1 MAQPKKITPAPLI
14 DREIFFGNPEITGA
28 QLSPDGKYLS
38 FIKPYNGVRNIW
50 IKKLSESFEKA
61 RPLTSNSR
69 PISNYFWSRNSKF
82 ILFFQDK
89 GGNENFQIY
98 AVSPTDKAN
107 PSTGVPD
114 GRDLTKSENSR
125 ADIVHLSK
133 SNPDQVFIALNDR
146 DASWH
151 DLYDLR
157 ISTGDRKL
165 IYRNTSRVVS
175 WVFDQKDK
183 LRLAVR
189 NYPDG
194 SNELLR
200 IDNNSEEVIYRSTVL
215 EDFTPLNFHTDGS
228 NVYLL
233 SNTGLKRNLTQLVLL
248 NINTAAEKLIES
260 DPKKNVDLDMAYF
273 SEIDNSLLMT
283 VYKDNVTRIYFKNKS
298 FSKDYDLIRK
308 QFKGLEVSFNNSTK
322 DENLWLITVYS
333 DTDPGAV
340 YLFDRKSKKST
351 FLYRP
356 RPKLPI
362 EEMSPT
368 QIISYK
374 SEDGLVIPAYL
385 TIPKGSTGKNL
396 PLVVNPHGGP
406 WARDNWGFN
415 SLAQFLANRGY
426 AVLQMNFRGSTGFG
440 KKFID
445 AGNLQWGDRMQD
457 DISSG
462 VNYLVKKGI
471 ADPKHVGIYGG
482 SYGGYATLAGLC
494 FTPELYACGVSMVG
508 PSSLLT
514 LLESLPPYWEAGR
527 KIFYTR
533 MGDPTNADGYAQLRR
548 QSPLYSVDRIIAPLM
563 VVQGANDPRV
573 KKAESDQIVIAMR
586 DKNLPVE
593 YLCANDEGHGF
604 ANPYN
609 SLAFYAAMEQFLSKH
624 LGGRYQT
631 DMSNAI
637 QEKLKAITVDIASL
651 KKSIAPGTEIKINS
665 ISSHDLEEGSMVY
678 RSSTKFLGE
687 IVQGSETIE
696 IKSKGDSW
704 VISSS
709 RELPIGLVKDGGKI
723 HKEKLTNFT
732 RDLEIANTLYQIGYT
747 DNQITVR
754 KTENGKKTSY
764 KIKTSEACFADGP
777 LAAQLISCLPLTD
790 TFQRQVINID
800 LERAIPVKRRIEVKG
815 IEPVNGTDCFKVI
828 YRDEN
833 DLTPII
839 VAWVSISDKP
849 KTLKYILT
857 DQELS
862 EEPVEFVLQN

>member
-445 AGNLQWGDRMQD
+445 AGNLQWGDR
-457 DISSG
+457 
-462 VNYLVKKGI
+462 K
-471 ADPKHVGIYGG
+471 
-482 SYGGYATLAGLC
+482 
-494 FTPELYACGVSMVG
+494 
-508 PSSLLT
+508 
-514 LLESLPPYWEAGR
+514 
-527 KIFYTR
+527 
-533 MGDPTNADGYAQLRR
+533 
-548 QSPLYSVDRIIAPLM
+548 SV
-563 VVQGANDPRV
+563 V
-573 KKAESDQIVIAMR
+573 
-586 DKNLPVE
+586 
-593 YLCANDEGHGF
+593 
-604 ANPYN
+604 
-609 SLAFYAAMEQFLSKH
+609 
-624 LGGRYQT
+624 
-631 DMSNAI
+631 
-637 QEKLKAITVDIASL
+637 
-651 KKSIAPGTEIKINS
+651 
-665 ISSHDLEEGSMVY
+665 
-678 RSSTKFLGE
+678 
-687 IVQGSETIE
+687 
-696 IKSKGDSW
+696 
-704 VISSS
+704 
-709 RELPIGLVKDGGKI
+709 
-723 HKEKLTNFT
+723 
-732 RDLEIANTLYQIGYT
+732 
-747 DNQITVR
+747 
-754 KTENGKKTSY
+754 
-764 KIKTSEACFADGP
+764 
-777 LAAQLISCLPLTD
+777 
-790 TFQRQVINID
+790 
-800 LERAIPVKRRIEVKG
+800 
-815 IEPVNGTDCFKVI
+815 
-828 YRDEN
+828 
-833 DLTPII
+833 
-839 VAWVSISDKP
+839 
-849 KTLKYILT
+849 
-857 DQELS
+857 
-862 EEPVEFVLQN
+862 